1 MGPKAR
7 RTGVLVES
15 VTHRPACEAAMEL
28 KLKHPESTGK
38 VTNVHLRENGCTF
51 DGELPL
57 PTSPVLRVSMNLEGP
72 LGGSGGPCHG
82 TAAGSRNNGTFFSA
96 NFHGRW
102 RRNGTTII
110 CRHVVDV
117 SNGDMNF
124 DIAEWDMTGNTVKF
138 AGHVLLEG

>member
-1 MGPKAR
+1 M
-7 RTGVLVES
+7 ES

-28 KLKHPESTGK
+28 KLRQPESTGT

-57 PTSPVLRVSMNLEGP
+57 PTIPVLRFSMNLEGP

-82 TAAGSRNNGTFFSA
+82 TAAGSLNDGTFWSA

-110 CRHVVDV
+110 CRHVVDF
-117 SNGDMNF
+117 STGAMNF
-124 DIAEWDMTGNTVKF
+124 DTAEWDMTGNTFKF
-138 AGHVLLEG
+138 AGYVLLEG